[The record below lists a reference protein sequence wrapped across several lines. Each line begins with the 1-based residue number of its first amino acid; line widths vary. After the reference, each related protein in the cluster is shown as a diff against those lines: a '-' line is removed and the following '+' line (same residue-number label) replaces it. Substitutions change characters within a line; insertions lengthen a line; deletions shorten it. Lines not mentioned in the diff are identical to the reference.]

1 MFKIATELEQYNKE
15 RQMLERDLLNKIL
28 QNSKDFF
35 SDPVLILHGSNWHE
49 GGIGIVASRL
59 KEKFNKPV
67 ILISVNGVIG
77 KASARSV
84 VGFDIGSIIIAAT
97 QKKILLKG
105 GGHKMAGGFT
115 IDIENLLLKV
125 KIS

>member
-49 GGIGIVASRL
+49 GVIGIVASR
-59 KEKFNKPV
+59 PQ
-67 ILISVNGVIG
+67 
-77 KASARSV
+77 R
-84 VGFDIGSIIIAAT
+84 
-97 QKKILLKG
+97 KI
-105 GGHKMAGGFT
+105 
-115 IDIENLLLKV
+115 
-125 KIS
+125 